1 MFRTLTTHLRNASQR
16 HLMVALLLAQA
27 LIFLLDTSTGAAI
40 SFSPF
45 YCVTVALAAWRLRP
59 ALVALFVAG
68 ATLARVYDYTH
79 AHDDG
84 ALLLAYDVL
93 QSATVYA
100 LVAWLAW
107 QARVH
112 FTRLAQRAG
121 RLQHRARRA
130 RQRRAREATIRL
142 AVPADVPAIVRLTS
156 ASNDQDAFDQNV
168 ADAARQ
174 ATLAGIFGRIIADG
188 VGIRDFWTGG
198 QGSVPIEL
206 WVSERDG
213 QLAGYM
219 MVMGMDEQHG
229 PERELHALAIDP
241 AWRGHGIGSM
251 LVDFFCDRYQQR
263 RLLVACRYRSQ
274 MMYMLERR
282 HFQFLRTSNEDYHLM
297 ARG

>member
-1 MFRTLTTHLRNASQR
+1 MFRPLFLRLRGAR
-16 HLMVALLLAQA
+16 PRTVAAALLLAQA
-27 LIFLLDTSTGAAI
+27 VIFLLDTGTGAAL

-45 YCVTVALAAWRLRP
+45 YCVTVALAAARLRP
-59 ALVALFVAG
+59 AMVALFVVG

-79 AHDDG
+79 AHNDG

-93 QSATVYA
+93 QSATVYT

-107 QARVH
+107 QARAT

-121 RLQHRARRA
+121 RLQHRARSA
-130 RQRRAREATIRL
+130 RQRRALEATIRL

-156 ASNDQDAFDQNV
+156 ASNDKGAFDQNV
-168 ADAARQ
+168 ADDARQ
-174 ATLAGIFGRIIADG
+174 ATLTTIFGRIIADG

-198 QGSVPIEL
+198 KGSVPIEF

-213 QLAGYM
+213 QIAGYM
-219 MVMGMDEQHG
+219 MVMGMDEKHG

-251 LVDFFCDRYQQR
+251 MVDFFCDRYQQR

-282 HFQFLRTSNEDYHLM
+282 HFQFLQTSNEDYHLM
-297 ARG
+297 QRG